1 MRNVLL
7 VWLVGLTLG
16 IAAGAATAMLL
27 LPRAAHGSNAAT
39 DIGRLT
45 VDRSEQG

>member
-27 LPRAAHGSNAAT
+27 LPKAAHGSNTGA
-39 DIGRLT
+39 DIGRLAA
-45 VDRSEQG
+45 DRGATD